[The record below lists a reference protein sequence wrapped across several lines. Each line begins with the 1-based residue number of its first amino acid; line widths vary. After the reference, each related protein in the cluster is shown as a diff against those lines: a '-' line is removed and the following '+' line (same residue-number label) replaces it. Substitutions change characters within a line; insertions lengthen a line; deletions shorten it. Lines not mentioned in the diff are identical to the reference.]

1 MRRLLSGL
9 VVIAL
14 TIPELLG
21 LTKIDAIPGWQYSE
35 RGYAVLSP
43 LFHMFG
49 AVGGEG
55 HEDVIVGV
63 LLSVSFVI
71 ALAIVYGGPALW
83 RTTRRAR

>member
-1 MRRLLSGL
+1 MRRLLPGL
-9 VVIAL
+9 VAIAL
-14 TIPELLG
+14 TIPVFLG
-21 LTKIDAIPGWQYSE
+21 LTKIDAIPGWLYSE

-49 AVGGEG
+49 AVGVEG

-83 RTTRRAR
+83 RITRRAR

>member
-9 VVIAL
+9 VAIAL
-14 TIPELLG
+14 TIPVFLG
-21 LTKIDAIPGWQYSE
+21 LTKIDAIPGWLYSE

-43 LFHMFG
+43 LFHIFG
-49 AVGGEG
+49 AVGVEG

-63 LLSVSFVI
+63 LLSASFVI

-83 RTTRRAR
+83 RTARRAR